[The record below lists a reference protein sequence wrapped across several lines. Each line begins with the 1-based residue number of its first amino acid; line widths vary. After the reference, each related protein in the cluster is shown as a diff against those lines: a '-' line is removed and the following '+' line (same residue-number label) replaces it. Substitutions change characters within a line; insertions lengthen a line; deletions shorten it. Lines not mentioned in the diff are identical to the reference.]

1 MPLGRPP
8 SASDGGFMGHVI
20 AFIPASGGVGASTL
34 AAAVA
39 VRGASAGRAVVAVDL
54 DHVAGR
60 LDVVF
65 GVEQHPGWRW
75 DALTEVIGVV
85 DGTALGQRLPCAEGV
100 RVLAHDR
107 SRAALSAEL
116 GPNGTDDG
124 AGRGDSSPPVGH
136 GVAVEA
142 VSDVVSGLARAHDL
156 TIVDLPRD
164 LTLVELVS
172 GLVDAVVLV
181 VGSHLSQVAAAAA
194 STVVLTRVLRA
205 LPTADVD
212 RQPWSCPPPPTW
224 LVLRGSA
231 VSDDLADVVVDH
243 LDLPLVG
250 IVGDEHRV
258 ISDLQRGLVP
268 GARGRG
274 SLVDVA
280 DDLLLRLV
288 AVERAA

>member
-1 MPLGRPP
+1 
-8 SASDGGFMGHVI
+8 MGHVI

-75 DALTEVIGVV
+75 DALAEVIGVV
-85 DGTALGQRLPCAEGV
+85 DGKALGQRLPCAEGV
-100 RVLAHDR
+100 RVLTHDR
-107 SRAALSAEL
+107 SRAASASEAD
-116 GPNGTDDG
+116 PSRADDG
-124 AGRGDSSPPVGH
+124 VGRGDSSPPVRH
-136 GVAVEA
+136 GVGADA

-164 LTLVELVS
+164 LALVEVVS

-181 VGSHLSQVAAAAA
+181 VGAHLSQVAAAAA
-194 STVVLTRVLRA
+194 SATVLRGVLHA
-205 LPTADVD
+205 LPVADVD
-212 RQPWSCPPPPTW
+212 RQPWSCPPPQTW

-258 ISDLQRGLVP
+258 VSDLQRGLVP

-288 AVERAA
+288 ATERAA

>member
-1 MPLGRPP
+1 
-8 SASDGGFMGHVI
+8 MGHVI

-39 VRGASAGRAVVAVDL
+39 VRAAGANRGVVAVDL
-54 DHVAGR
+54 DHIAGR

-75 DALTEVIGVV
+75 DALADVIGVV
-85 DGTALGQRLPCAEGV
+85 DGSALAQRLPCSEGV

-107 SRAALSAEL
+107 SHDLTAAPTRRTVERAARED
-116 GPNGTDDG
+116 PPQH
-124 AGRGDSSPPVGH
+124 AGHDV
-136 GVAVEA
+136 VA
-142 VSDVVSGLARAHDL
+142 DVVSGLLRAHDL
-156 TIVDLPRD
+156 TVLDLPRD
-164 LTLVELVS
+164 VTAVEAVA

-181 VGSHLSQVAAAAA
+181 VGSQLSQVAAAAA
-194 STVVLTRVLRA
+194 STAVLTGVMRG
-205 LPTADVD
+205 LPAGSSSTKA
-212 RQPWSCPPPPTW
+212 WSCPPPQVW
-224 LVLRGSA
+224 IVLRGSA

-243 LDLPLVG
+243 LDLPLAG

-258 ISDLQRGLVP
+258 VSDLQRGIVP

-274 SLVDVA
+274 PVVDVA
-280 DDLLLRLV
+280 DDLLLRLI